1 VYKAVAGEFLSPRFS
16 LFPLDLIY
24 LFSRHLV

>member
-1 VYKAVAGEFLSPRFS
+1 VYNAVAGEFLSPRFS
-16 LFPLDLIY
+16 FLPLDLIY